1 MTAERHIVVL
11 GGGHAGA
18 QAVASL
24 REEGFDGRVTLV
36 GNEDHAPYHRP
47 PLSKAFLKEGGAPPF
62 IRAEA
67 YYGENDI
74 DLKLGAHVS
83 AIDRHGRAL
92 VFDDDSTLGF
102 DGLLLATGARVRVPE
117 VPGTDLD
124 GIMYL
129 RSLRDSDEL
138 RDRVLAAESIVVV
151 GGGFIGLEVA
161 ATAASLDRKV
171 TVLEIAPRLMGRAVA
186 PEISAYFLDAH
197 RKAGIDVRL
206 ETGCAAFRGEDG
218 KVAAV
223 ETSTGEQLPADL
235 VVVGI
240 GVILNTDLAETA
252 DLAID
257 NGIVVDDHMM
267 TDDPHIAAAGD
278 GVSYDHWHAG
288 RRVRLESVQ
297 NAHDQART
305 AVRGLLGRREPYR
318 DVPWFWSD
326 QGPDKLQMVGLA
338 FGADQRVLRGAPGEN
353 RFSVFHYKNGDLI
366 AIDSVNRPADHVLGR
381 HMLKE
386 GFSPAPAMA
395 ADESVNL
402 KALFKD
408 WQKEVA

>member
-1 MTAERHIVVL
+1 MSAPRHIVVL

-36 GNEDHAPYHRP
+36 SNEDHAPYHRP
-47 PLSKAFLKEGGAPPF
+47 PLSKAFLKDGGDPPF

-67 YYGENDI
+67 FYGENDI
-74 DLKLGAHVS
+74 DLRLGAHVD
-83 AIDRHGRAL
+83 AIDRNGRAL

-102 DGLLLATGARVRVPE
+102 DGLVLATGARVRIPE
-117 VPGTDLD
+117 VSGSDLD

-129 RSLRDSDEL
+129 RSLQDSHEL

-161 ATAASLDRKV
+161 ATAASLGRQV

-186 PEISAYFLDAH
+186 PEISDYFLDAH
-197 RKAGIDVRL
+197 FAAGIDVRL
-206 ETGCAAFRGEDG
+206 ETGCAAFRGEAG
-218 KVAAV
+218 KVVAV
-223 ETSTGEQLPADL
+223 ETSTGERLTADL
-235 VVVGI
+235 VIVGI
-240 GVILNTDLAETA
+240 GVIPNIELAEA
-252 DLAID
+252 AGLAID

-267 TDDPHIAAAGD
+267 TEDPHIAAAGD

-305 AVRGLLGRREPYR
+305 AVRGLLGRHQAYR

-326 QGPDKLQMVGLA
+326 QGRDKLQMVGLA
-338 FGADQRVLRGAPGEN
+338 FDADRRVRRGAPSEG
-353 RFSVFHYKNGDLI
+353 RFSIFHYKDGALI

-386 GFSPAPAMA
+386 GFSPPPEAV

-408 WQKEVA
+408 WQQEGS